1 MNAGNVLANE
11 NGKQKS
17 RACILTEAF
26 ENTQRN
32 ELSAELYMIFHK
44 TGRPKREETSKSV
57 EQVWY
62 IVAPKCFCS
71 AVVVVV
77 VFTLTMEDSRME
89 FAEGTCSDSLS
100 PTI

>member
-1 MNAGNVLANE
+1 M
-11 NGKQKS
+11 
-17 RACILTEAF
+17 TEAF

-32 ELSAELYMIFHK
+32 ELSAELYMIVHK
-44 TGRPKREETSKSV
+44 TGRPKREETSQCV

-71 AVVVVV
+71 VAVVVVVV
-77 VFTLTMEDSRME
+77 VFTLPMEDSRME
-89 FAEGTCSDSLS
+89 FAEGTCSDPLS